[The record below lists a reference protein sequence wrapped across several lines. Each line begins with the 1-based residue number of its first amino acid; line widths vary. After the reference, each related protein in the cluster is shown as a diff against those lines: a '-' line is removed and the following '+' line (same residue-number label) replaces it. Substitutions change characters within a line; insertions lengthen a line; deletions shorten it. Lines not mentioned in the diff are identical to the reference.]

1 MAQSQSDPFKIVPRR
16 ARGTPTV
23 RTTERSFASTR
34 TRWPRHLAAAAV
46 AASCL
51 LLTACGSSAKPT
63 TSSDSAAPAQPS
75 ASPSPNPTDTA
86 KAQVLVAY
94 QGYWNTAVQAWS
106 QGSLDGVQIN
116 KYAIGNA
123 DYLIR
128 SGLQY
133 YVSQNLVMRGRPGL
147 SPTVSTINL
156 SSKPYTAT
164 VTDCVDTTNF
174 FPVDKT
180 TGKPAP
186 LTSAAHRHPAT
197 YQAKFDVQWWIT
209 GGSIDRSRSC

>member
-1 MAQSQSDPFKIVPRR
+1 M
-16 ARGTPTV
+16 
-23 RTTERSFASTR
+23 RTTERSFVSTQTGLPVR
-34 TRWPRHLAAAAV
+34 MSAAAV
-46 AASCL
+46 AAACL
-51 LLTACGSSAKPT
+51 FLAGCGSSAKPT
-63 TSSDSAAPAQPS
+63 TSADSAAPAQTS
-75 ASPSPNPTDTA
+75 ASPSPNATDTA

-106 QGSLDGVQIN
+106 QGSLDGVQVN

-147 SPTVSTINL
+147 SPMVSTINM

-164 VTDCVDTTNF
+164 IADCVDTTNF

-186 LTSAAHRHPAT
+186 LTSTAHRHPAT
-197 YQAKFDVQWWIT
+197 YQAKFDVHWWIT
-209 GGSIDRSRSC
+209 GGSIDRSRAC